1 MDDCLGLRDY
11 VIQFQPGRISEGI
24 RNLERQGFE
33 GVYVP
38 TTPKS
43 SRALFPGYGFVALD
57 VSGGSG
63 PYWQRIN
70 STRGVVK
77 LLPSHL
83 EKPLSLPIG
92 FVCELRDALLNY
104 ADELEVVSRWTSGAM
119 VEIRSG
125 ALTGFV
131 GEMVRYHKGSLELL
145 LTLLGTQRRVIVP
158 SHQCAAP
165 PAPALR
171 ARIPVPT

>member
-1 MDDCLGLRDY
+1 MVDGLRDY
-11 VIQFQPGRISEGI
+11 VIQFQPGRVSEGV

-43 SRALFPGYGFVALD
+43 SRSLFPGYGFVELD
-57 VSGGSG
+57 ISGGAG

-70 STRGVVK
+70 STRGIVK

-92 FVCELRDALLNY
+92 FVRELREALSSY
-104 ADELEVVSRWTSGAM
+104 ADEIEIVTRWTAGSA

-125 ALTGFV
+125 AFAGFV

-145 LTLLGTQRRVIVP
+145 LTLLGTRRRVIVP

-165 PAPALR
+165 PAPALG
-171 ARIPVPT
+171 ARIPVPN